1 MAEFYLIVSIL
12 SSVAIML
19 VFGMFDRYKIDTFQ
33 AVVVNYLTCIGCGVV
48 LDGGFPKYSLE
59 ATAWLPY
66 ALCLGVLFI
75 GLFVLI
81 GITAQ
86 RQGAAIASVSM
97 KLGLIFPILLAYFLY
112 NEDFTIQKWVGIVL
126 CLAAIIFVSI
136 PSKDSKTEGDSLS
149 WNWSMLFPLIIF
161 LGSGLCDSTVQF
173 LEQRFFSEGDIEPL
187 TIALFGTAFV
197 VGGCV
202 LLLQVMLGRRSF
214 DSKSLLAGVVLGLP
228 NYASIYF
235 FMMALSHDKFEN
247 ASSFVFVINN
257 IGIVVMT
264 TLMGILVLRQNP
276 NKYGWVGLGLAV
288 SAVLLLSL

>member
-19 VFGMFDRYKIDTFQ
+19 VFGMFDRYKVDTFQ
-33 AVVVNYLTCIGCGVV
+33 AVVVNYFTCIVCGVV
-48 LDGGFPKYSLE
+48 LDGGVPKYSME

-66 ALCLGVLFI
+66 ALGLGVLFI

-112 NEDFTIQKWVGIVL
+112 NEDFTIQKWIGIIL

-136 PSKDSKTEGDSLS
+136 PSNDPKTEGDSLS

-187 TIALFGTAFV
+187 TIALFGTAYV
-197 VGGCV
+197 
-202 LLLQVMLGRRSF
+202 
-214 DSKSLLAGVVLGLP
+214 
-228 NYASIYF
+228 
-235 FMMALSHDKFEN
+235 
-247 ASSFVFVINN
+247 
-257 IGIVVMT
+257 
-264 TLMGILVLRQNP
+264 
-276 NKYGWVGLGLAV
+276 
-288 SAVLLLSL
+288 LSLIHI

>member
-19 VFGMFDRYKIDTFQ
+19 VFGMFDRYKVDTFQ
-33 AVVVNYLTCIGCGVV
+33 AVVVNYLTCIVCGVV
-48 LDGGFPKYSLE
+48 LNGGMPQYSMDS
-59 ATAWLPY
+59 TTWLPY

-86 RQGAAIASVSM
+86 KQGAAIASVSM

-112 NEDFTIQKWVGIVL
+112 NEVFTIQKWIGIVL
-126 CLAAIIFVSI
+126 CLAAIVFVSI
-136 PSKDSKTEGDSLS
+136 PSKDSKTDGDAFS

-161 LGSGLCDSTVQF
+161 LGSGICDSTVQF
-173 LEQRFFSEGDIEPL
+173 LEQRYFSDGDIEPL
-187 TIALFGTAFV
+187 TIALFGTAYV
-197 VGGCV
+197 VGGSV

-235 FMMALSHDKFEN
+235 FMMALSHDKFDN

-264 TLMGILVLRQNP
+264 TLMGILILKQKP
-276 NKYGWVGLGLAV
+276 NQYGWIGLSLAV
-288 SAVLLLSL
+288 GAVLLLSL

>member
-1 MAEFYLIVSIL
+1 
-12 SSVAIML
+12 
-19 VFGMFDRYKIDTFQ
+19 MFDRYKIDTFQ

-48 LDGGFPKYSLE
+48 LDGGFQVFLE

-197 VGGCV
+197 VGGSVC
-202 LLLQVMLGRRSF
+202 F
-214 DSKSLLAGVVLGLP
+214 CK
-228 NYASIYF
+228 
-235 FMMALSHDKFEN
+235 
-247 ASSFVFVINN
+247 
-257 IGIVVMT
+257 
-264 TLMGILVLRQNP
+264 
-276 NKYGWVGLGLAV
+276 
-288 SAVLLLSL
+288 